1 MKTVRAM
8 FICCA
13 LVLCGALAYAQGA
26 PDFSKVEIKA
36 NKVSDKFYTLDGQ
49 GGTIGV
55 LFGPDG
61 VFMVDTQFAPLSDKI
76 GAAIKRLTPQ
86 PIKFVV
92 NTHVHGDHTGGD
104 ENFAKMGATIISREE
119 LRFRL
124 AHPNPQA
131 NGQPGAPMPAGPG
144 SRRRPIAT
152 C

>member
-1 MKTVRAM
+1 MRFARIVVASSVVA
-8 FICCA
+8 FCA
-13 LVLCGALAYAQGA
+13 VSAYAQGA

-36 NKVSDKFYTLDGQ
+36 NRVTDKFYTLDGQ

-76 GAAIKRLTPQ
+76 VAAIKRLTPQ

-104 ENFAKMGATIISREE
+104 ENFGKLGATIISREE
-119 LRFRL
+119 LRYRL
-124 AHPNPQA
+124 APPNPQA
-131 NGQPGAPMPAGPG
+131 KGTPGMPTPAAG
-144 SRRRPIAT
+144 
-152 C
+152 